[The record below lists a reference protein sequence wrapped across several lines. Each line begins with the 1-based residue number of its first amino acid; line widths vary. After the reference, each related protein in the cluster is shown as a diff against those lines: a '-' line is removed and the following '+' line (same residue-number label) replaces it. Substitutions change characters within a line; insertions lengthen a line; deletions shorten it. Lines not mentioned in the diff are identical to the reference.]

1 MKEYLSMYDI
11 KWKNDLKM
19 YIKTFNNFVFEGNV
33 NDLQP
38 VETNDGYKYLPL
50 NEAIAELYGE
60 DYCVVFYDH
69 TKLSGKAIPDA
80 KNDDEDNPSDTPPVY
95 DESWFNS
102 FVFYEGSKKIF
113 ASSGDKIDSPNIALF
128 LEYYKEAYSKKID
141 ESSTKNLQSDITKDM
156 RRIYDAMSEF
166 ETKRAEDTYK
176 EAKPFLFI
184 LPDVSR
190 YMTTPGSPSEKE
202 NSILMILF
210 NATQIMGTQCKLML
224 FVDKMNDLPT
234 WFESENNNSAIKKI
248 FLPSPDSKFR
258 ETFYRLEMRPIMQEM
273 SDDELDSK
281 IKKFSAFTENY
292 SLRRL
297 QQLRAFILNEEENRD
312 ETTPSLKKLENI
324 DKTVFKFDVGQ
335 SFDPWRDKELRGTIK
350 GLATS
355 LREEVQGQSA
365 AIARVTEALKA
376 AATGVNSS
384 KKNDRRPRAIFF
396 FAGPTGVG
404 KTELSKQIAEKIFQ
418 NQDSIIRFDMS
429 EFREEHTDARLF
441 GAPPGYVGYES
452 GGELTKA
459 IKQKPFSI
467 VLFDEIEKA
476 APRIWDKFLQILG
489 DGRLTDGKGE
499 TVSFT
504 QAIII
509 FTSNLG
515 ITADVSEKQV
525 SEKIS
530 TANTA
535 EIDNQIK
542 QLITQITTSFP
553 DKKNTSTAN
562 VERSG
567 EEQIAS
573 EQGEQDIVALVR
585 SMKQLEKE
593 RVPLTGLTSDLRE
606 NFLFTQC
613 YAELGVVD
621 GKEYGDATE
630 AFNAF
635 VAECVRDRVA
645 KYFEGIGRRE
655 VLGRIGEE
663 NILVFNFISP
673 RIAEKIA
680 ESTIKKFCNNLKDEN
695 DSQLNLSLTSAAID
709 HVKSCV
715 TKAEVLNFG
724 GRGIVSCV
732 EKLLSVPVGK
742 FVFEHSD
749 IGLTATMDYVDE
761 ELTIKLG

>member
-1 MKEYLSMYDI
+1 MYDI

-19 YIKTFNNFVFEGNV
+19 YIRTFNNFVYEGNV

-38 VETNDGYKYLPL
+38 VETADGYKYLPL

-69 TKLSGKAIPDA
+69 TKLSGKVIPDD
-80 KNDDEDNPSDTPPVY
+80 NNGNEDIPSESPAIY
-95 DESWFNS
+95 DASWFNS
-102 FVFYEGSKKIF
+102 FVFFDGSKKIF
-113 ASSGDKIDSPNIALF
+113 ASSGDKIDSPNVALF
-128 LEYYKEAYSKKID
+128 LEYYKEAYSKKIA

-156 RRIYDAMSEF
+156 RRIFDAMSEF
-166 ETKRAEDTYK
+166 EMKRSEDAYK

-190 YMTTPGSPSEKE
+190 YMTTPGSPNEKE

-210 NATQIMGTQCKLML
+210 NATQIMGTKCKLMM

-248 FLPSPDSKFR
+248 FLPTPDSKFR
-258 ETFYRLEMRPIMQEM
+258 ETFYRLEMRPIMQNMNDE
-273 SDDELDSK
+273 ELDSK

-297 QQLRAFILNEEENRD
+297 QQLREFIINEEDNRD
-312 ETTPSLKKLENI
+312 DTTPSFKKLENI

-335 SFDPWRDKELRGTIK
+335 SFDPWRDKGLRDTIK
-350 GLATS
+350 GLSTS
-355 LREEVQGQSA
+355 LKKEVQGQGD
-365 AIARVTEALKA
+365 AISQVTEALKA

-476 APRIWDKFLQILG
+476 APKIWDKFLQILG

-515 ITADVSEKQV
+515 ITADASEKRA
-525 SEKIS
+525 SEQMS
-530 TANTA
+530 SANTEA
-535 EIDNQIK
+535 IDAKIK
-542 QLITQITTSFP
+542 QLIAQITKECPGKTKISNSNVANSVEVRT
-553 DKKNTSTAN
+553 DNTA
-562 VERSG
+562 G
-567 EEQIAS
+567 K
-573 EQGEQDIVALVR
+573 QDIISLVR
-585 SMKQLEKE
+585 DIKQLEKE

-606 NFLFTQC
+606 SFLFTQC
-613 YAELGVVD
+613 YTELGKVD
-621 GKEYGDATE
+621 GCEYGNETE

-635 VAECVRDRVA
+635 VAECVKDRVS

-680 ESTIKKFCNNLKDEN
+680 ESTIEKFCNNLKDEN
-695 DSQLNLSLTSAAID
+695 DSQLNLTLTEEAIK
-709 HVKSCV
+709 HVKSRV
-715 TKAEVLNFG
+715 TKSDVLNFG

-742 FVFEHSD
+742 FVFEHGET
-749 IGLTATMDYVDE
+749 GLTATMDYVNE
-761 ELTIKLG
+761 QLAIKLG

>member
-1 MKEYLSMYDI
+1 MYDI

-281 IKKFSAFTENY
+281 IQFAIQGKSIVKYKSLQIRDSKEGIEYIKSVVTSAY
-292 SLRRL
+292 LRRDNNTQMRFRDL
-297 QQLRAFILNEEENRD
+297 TQMLLKTALFNSMIIGTEGVVKSGQIGSIPFIERLTELVSETNNTPTIDAYLFCLNTINKRTKIEYNGNVDTLLNLAHAQIKAEKGDGIYVKFILD
-312 ETTPSLKKLENI
+312 ESIN
-324 DKTVFKFDVGQ
+324 TV
-335 SFDPWRDKELRGTIK
+335 IK
-350 GLATS
+350 SML
-355 LREEVQGQSA
+355 
-365 AIARVTEALKA
+365 
-376 AATGVNSS
+376 
-384 KKNDRRPRAIFF
+384 
-396 FAGPTGVG
+396 
-404 KTELSKQIAEKIFQ
+404 
-418 NQDSIIRFDMS
+418 
-429 EFREEHTDARLF
+429 
-441 GAPPGYVGYES
+441 
-452 GGELTKA
+452 
-459 IKQKPFSI
+459 
-467 VLFDEIEKA
+467 
-476 APRIWDKFLQILG
+476 
-489 DGRLTDGKGE
+489 
-499 TVSFT
+499 
-504 QAIII
+504 
-509 FTSNLG
+509 
-515 ITADVSEKQV
+515 
-525 SEKIS
+525 
-530 TANTA
+530 
-535 EIDNQIK
+535 
-542 QLITQITTSFP
+542 TQIR
-553 DKKNTSTAN
+553 K
-562 VERSG
+562 
-567 EEQIAS
+567 
-573 EQGEQDIVALVR
+573 
-585 SMKQLEKE
+585 
-593 RVPLTGLTSDLRE
+593 VPQM
-606 NFLFTQC
+606 FLKRC
-613 YAELGVVD
+613 
-621 GKEYGDATE
+621 
-630 AFNAF
+630 
-635 VAECVRDRVA
+635 
-645 KYFEGIGRRE
+645 
-655 VLGRIGEE
+655 
-663 NILVFNFISP
+663 
-673 RIAEKIA
+673 
-680 ESTIKKFCNNLKDEN
+680 
-695 DSQLNLSLTSAAID
+695 
-709 HVKSCV
+709 
-715 TKAEVLNFG
+715 
-724 GRGIVSCV
+724 
-732 EKLLSVPVGK
+732 
-742 FVFEHSD
+742 
-749 IGLTATMDYVDE
+749 
-761 ELTIKLG
+761 